1 MLKRIWAWL
10 VEYFNPPPLDRR
22 FSARITNVKDGDS
35 LEFYANH
42 RTHRARLVGI
52 DAPEYLQP
60 YGPEAA
66 RQLIEL
72 AYASDDVRIE
82 QVGYDKFNRL
92 LVHVTVGEVDL
103 AHAMLDAGLAWHIAS
118 YTKQSIPQH
127 AQRYAAAMY
136 HAMEAK
142 RGLWAQPNPMAP
154 AQYRAITRGDAR
166 PANTPSRK
174 PSAQRDLFT

>member
-1 MLKRIWAWL
+1 MFKRIWAWL
-10 VEYFNPPPLDRR
+10 VEYFNPPPLGRK
-22 FSARITNVKDGDS
+22 FSARITNVQDGDS

-72 AYASDDVRIE
+72 AYASDDVVVE
-82 QVGYDKFNRL
+82 QFGRDKFNRL
-92 LVHVTVGEVDL
+92 LVHVTVGSVDL
-103 AHAMLDAGLAWHIAS
+103 AYAMLDAGLAWNIAA

-127 AQRYAAAMY
+127 AQRYAAAVY
-136 HAMEAK
+136 HAMDSK
-142 RGLWAQPNPMAP
+142 KGLWAQPNPVAP
-154 AQYRAITRGDAR
+154 AQYRAMMRGDVRA
-166 PANTPSRK
+166 PKTPKQKS
-174 PSAQRDLFT
+174 SSQRDLFT